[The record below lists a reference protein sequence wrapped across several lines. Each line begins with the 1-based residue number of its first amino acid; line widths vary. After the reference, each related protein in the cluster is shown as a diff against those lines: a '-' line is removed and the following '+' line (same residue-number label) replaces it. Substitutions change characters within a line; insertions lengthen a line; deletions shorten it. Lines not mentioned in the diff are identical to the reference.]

1 VQVRDVMTR
10 EVVTVGVDAGADV
23 AGVVDVRVSHSPA
36 PAGPR

>member
-10 EVVTVGVDAGADV
+10 EVVGVGAGADV
-23 AGVVDVRVSHSPA
+23 AGVVDVRVPLSPA